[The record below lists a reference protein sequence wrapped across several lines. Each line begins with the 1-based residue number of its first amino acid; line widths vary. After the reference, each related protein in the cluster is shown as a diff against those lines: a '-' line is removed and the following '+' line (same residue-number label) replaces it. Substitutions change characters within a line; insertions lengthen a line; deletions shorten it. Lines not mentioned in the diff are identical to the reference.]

1 VVGLAVVA
9 CRGEPP
15 AADRALLRDFQL
27 APSQTAGAAG
37 STCPGSAADRSAAE
51 PRGVVRGNSRRESVV
66 TCRGV
71 ALRVA
76 VDLPAR
82 PVLDLSLALVEAAR
96 PRAKATATVEL
107 RREGGSTVLL
117 EAPVDAGPWVEH
129 RIELPEG
136 ERGELV
142 LRSAGAAPVAW
153 SELHLGPGE
162 AAGAEA
168 AQEGRGADEPP
179 SLILVSLDTVRADHL
194 SLYGYERATT
204 PRLERLGAE
213 SLVFTRAL
221 SSSTWTLPSTA
232 TLLTGLLPSQH
243 GAVHVTKRLPDDVVT
258 VAERLRD
265 AGYRTAALTD
275 GGFVGFPFG
284 FPQGFE
290 RYDVTPG
297 EAWQPRAK
305 DAARTFGEAADWV
318 RRNRHRPFFLFL
330 HTYEAHQPYLHREG
344 FAAPFLA
351 PEDRGNP
358 DLSLSVDPNH
368 PERARPQLARMV
380 ALYDGEIARAD
391 HYLGGFL
398 DALEAAGLAGEV
410 AVVVTSDHGEEFLE
424 HGDLEHAF
432 GKVYDPN
439 VNVPLVVKLPAG
451 RDPVGGRRIDTP
463 VSGIDVAPTLLDL
476 AGLPHDD
483 LPGRSLLEV
492 AREAE
497 GTAARSVLVQGLP
510 SFPNLTA
517 ERLRLEPGAGG
528 PSVILERPSA
538 QETTALLSY
547 RPEADEAAPWQGPTG
562 ESTPVPR
569 LAALLAW
576 TQAGNLFARLPDDAT
591 HLAVPEGSRVCPT
604 ALWTG
609 RRWIRIEDPR
619 AAELKPDGAGIE
631 LASQGPHVVV
641 FTLVG
646 EGGPWR
652 TPWQL
657 TLARQGAA
665 PAPYRLKAERRP
677 PWDPFVDPLPP
688 EGAVLPTAMLR
699 ASQAAKL
706 DEATARELKALGY
719 FQ

>member
-1 VVGLAVVA
+1 VVALAVVA

-27 APSQTAGAAG
+27 DPSQTAGAAG

-51 PRGVVRGNSRRESVV
+51 PRGVVRSNSRRESVV

-284 FPQGFE
+284 LPQGFE

-330 HTYEAHQPYLHREG
+330 HTYEAHQPYLYREG

-439 VNVPLVVKLPAG
+439 VRVPLVVSLPAG
-451 RDPVGGRRIDTP
+451 REPAGGRRLDVP

-497 GTAARSVLVQGLP
+497 GTAARSVLVHGLP

-517 ERLRLEPGAGG
+517 ERFRLDRPGDPA
-528 PSVILERPSA
+528 VILDRPRA
-538 QETTALLSY
+538 DEETTLLRY
-547 RPEADEAAPWQGPTG
+547 QPLTDEAAPWQGPTG
-562 ESTPVPR
+562 GDTPVPR
-569 LAALLAW
+569 LATLLAW
-576 TQAGNLFARLPDDAT
+576 TQAGHLFARLPSDAT
-591 HLAVPEGSRVCPT
+591 HLAVPEGSRIRPT

-609 RRWIRIEDPR
+609 QSWVKLRGQ
-619 AAELKPDGAGIE
+619 AARSLEPGRDGLD
-631 LASQGPHVVV
+631 LAPQGPHVVV
-641 FTLVG
+641 FSLAS
-646 EGGPWR
+646 EGGRWSAPWE
-652 TPWQL
+652 L
-657 TLARQGAA
+657 TLTRSGATE
-665 PAPYRLKAERRP
+665 PCRLAAERRP
-677 PWDPFVDPLPP
+677 PWDPFTDPLPP

-699 ASQAAKL
+699 ASEAAKL
-706 DEATARELKALGY
+706 DDATAKELKSLGY
-719 FQ
+719 LQ